1 MGDLTAHFSRSEF
14 ACRCGCGSDGV
25 DPELVRNL
33 ELLREAIGLPIQ
45 INSGVRCA
53 SHNKAVGGRPKSYH
67 LTGQAADIW
76 VHGWSTQQLAEA
88 VLRIPAFRGLG
99 FYNTFLHV
107 DIRPRRYTWRG

>member
-1 MGDLTAHFSRSEF
+1 MGDLTRSFSRWEF
-14 ACRCGCGSDGV
+14 ACRCGCGADHV

-33 ELLREAIGLPIQ
+33 QLLRDQVGLPINV
-45 INSGVRCA
+45 NSGVRCA
-53 SHNKAVGGRPKSYH
+53 KHNKAERGKPKSYH
-67 LTGQAADIW
+67 LVGKAADIW

-99 FYNTFLHV
+99 FYDTFLHV